1 MESNLHMRNL
11 GSDLAAT
18 QFSNCCTLKK
28 SEGDDDDGDID
39 IAPAA

>member
-1 MESNLHMRNL
+1 MESNLLMRNM

-18 QFSNCCTLKK
+18 QLSNCCTQRK